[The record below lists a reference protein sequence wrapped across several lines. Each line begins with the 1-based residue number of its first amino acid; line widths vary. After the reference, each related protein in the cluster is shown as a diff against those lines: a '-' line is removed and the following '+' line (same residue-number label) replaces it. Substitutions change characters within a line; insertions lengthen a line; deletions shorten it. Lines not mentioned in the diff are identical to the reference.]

1 MAKFFPKF
9 KKIQILKQKPTDG
22 ELYALKVLSKLPDDY
37 EVYFQPFING
47 HNPDIIVIRKNYGVL
62 IIEVKDWQLNNY
74 QIDENSDW
82 ILLKENIPIKSPIKQ
97 VETYKNDLYHL
108 SIPSLLNLK
117 LKDKKH
123 YGIVRIGV
131 YFHYETSN
139 SIKEHNV
146 KTDKFCRIYGQNNF
160 TIEKIK
166 KHSLREYANG
176 LFTDEIY
183 KEFQRVLKPS
193 FHTLEQSQPVNLSKK
208 QKELAISKNKQQ
220 KIRGVAGSGKTLVL
234 AQRAVNSHI
243 RHGER
248 VLILTYNITLRNYIH
263 DNLSRVRQEFDW
275 GNFYIVHYHAFIVTE
290 ANNRNIK
297 NIDPEGTDVDV
308 FESVKDSITKYSAI
322 FIDEIQDY
330 REEWIRIIKKYFLK
344 DGGEFVVFGD
354 EKQNVYNQKLDKEK
368 KPNTTITGAWNML
381 NESFRLGN
389 KILQLAERFQN
400 EFFKEKYELDKAIP
414 RQQEIGFNEE
424 NIEYYKFD
432 DNDNDIVVNL
442 SNFIF
447 DKSKENKIQPQ
458 NICILAH
465 TNQLLREL
473 DFEIRG
479 ITKQKTYTTFETK
492 EMYERLKSD
501 KSNKNELK
509 SGIDI
514 DTIRKNKRFNF
525 WMNSGGI
532 KLSTVHSF
540 KGWEIDTLFLIIII
554 DNKFNHQTKEVIY
567 TALTRCR
574 NKLFILNINNDIYDE
589 FFSESMQH

>member
-22 ELYALKVLSKLPDDY
+22 ELYALKVLSELPDDY

-74 QIDENSDW
+74 QIDEKDNW
-82 ILLKENIPIKSPIKQ
+82 ILRKENKKIPIKSPIKQ

-108 SIPSLLNLK
+108 STPSLLKLNLESNNY
-117 LKDKKH
+117 

-139 SIKEHNV
+139 SIKERGVRTNE
-146 KTDKFCRIYGQNNF
+146 FCPIYGQNNF

-166 KHSLREYANG
+166 KHSLQQYTNG

-208 QKELAISKNKQQ
+208 QKQLAISENKQQ

-263 DNLSRVRQEFDW
+263 DNLSRIRQEFDW
-275 GNFYIVHYHAFIVTE
+275 GNFHIVHYHAFIV
-290 ANNRNIK
+290 ANGNKRNID
-297 NIDPEGTDVDV
+297 IDPEGTDVDV

-354 EKQNVYNQKLDKEK
+354 EKQNVYDHQKLDKEK
-368 KPNTTITGAWNML
+368 KLNTTITGAWNML

-414 RQQEIGFNEE
+414 RQ
-424 NIEYYKFD
+424 
-432 DNDNDIVVNL
+432 
-442 SNFIF
+442 
-447 DKSKENKIQPQ
+447 
-458 NICILAH
+458 
-465 TNQLLREL
+465 
-473 DFEIRG
+473 
-479 ITKQKTYTTFETK
+479 
-492 EMYERLKSD
+492 
-501 KSNKNELK
+501 
-509 SGIDI
+509 
-514 DTIRKNKRFNF
+514 
-525 WMNSGGI
+525 
-532 KLSTVHSF
+532 
-540 KGWEIDTLFLIIII
+540 
-554 DNKFNHQTKEVIY
+554 
-567 TALTRCR
+567 
-574 NKLFILNINNDIYDE
+574 
-589 FFSESMQH
+589 